1 VPLVLKLTLTS
12 VPAAILPL
20 PVTVDWTTPC
30 SAVTICFEVRAEL
43 VGTPIS
49 DTARA
54 ATTTAAT
61 PSA

>member
-1 VPLVLKLTLTS
+1 VLKLTLTS
-12 VPAAILPL
+12 VPAATLPV

-30 SAVTICFEVRAEL
+30 AAVTISFEVRAEL

-49 DTARA
+49 VTART